1 MTIKEALEE
10 ICNKQIP
17 KEVNGISTKYVIEEK
32 LNKDVVISIA
42 AAHLS
47 KKKIAVTRKYRY
59 EQYICCHFDDNSNGR
74 RFLEREV
81 HDMLCWYIRIVIE
94 YTDNNVVKEIHYS
107 PLNDVDEDYPYD
119 MSFMCGR

>member
-17 KEVNGISTKYVIEEK
+17 KEVNGISTKYVIEERP
-32 LNKDVVISIA
+32 NKDVVVSIVATHFGKDKIA
-42 AAHLS
+42 AS
-47 KKKIAVTRKYRY
+47 RKYLY

-74 RFLEREV
+74 RFLEREL
-81 HDMLCWYIRIVIE
+81 HDMLCCYIRNIIE
-94 YTDNNVVKEIHYS
+94 YTDNKVVREHS
-107 PLNDVDEDYPYD
+107 LLDEDYPYD

>member
-17 KEVNGISTKYVIEEK
+17 KEVNGISTKYVIEERP
-32 LNKDVVISIA
+32 NKDVVVSIVATHFGKDKIA
-42 AAHLS
+42 AS
-47 KKKIAVTRKYRY
+47 RKYLY

-74 RFLEREV
+74 RFLEREL
-81 HDMLCWYIRIVIE
+81 HDMLCCYIRNIIE
-94 YTDNNVVKEIHYS
+94 YTDNKCVREIHYS
-107 PLNDVDEDYPYD
+107 SLDDDYPYD